1 MWCGVLCTWYG
12 KRNVSLFSF
21 KIKMEI
27 HSVDKWYA
35 NRTTKQYFFRKTAR
49 ILFQAVLI
57 YQSGTCHKLS
67 YLWLC
72 LSTSLNRS
80 FASVNS
86 LFTWYYLGFNSW
98 NVCRYWVHPTLFG
111 KFHYD
116 SSVLNILWHWK
127 KVNVCFFSQSIS
139 NSNRYVNWTEECAK
153 CEIPFACL
161 SGYFVTT
168 NKPKYKRY
176 TKWPFAV
183 GLFFYRPMN
192 FHTIP
197 WPNYYGHCCSQ
208 CAIKSGYD
216 VD

>member
-27 HSVDKWYA
+27 HSVNKWYA

-116 SSVLNILWHWK
+116 SSVLNILWHWQ

-139 NSNRYVNWTEECAK
+139 NSNRYVIELKSVQSVKFHLHVYLATLSRQTNQNINAIQSDHLLWGFFSIGQWIFT
-153 CEIPFACL
+153 PFL
-161 SGYFVTT
+161 GPIIT
-168 NKPKYKRY
+168 
-176 TKWPFAV
+176 
-183 GLFFYRPMN
+183 
-192 FHTIP
+192 
-197 WPNYYGHCCSQ
+197 
-208 CAIKSGYD
+208 AI
-216 VD
+216 VVHNLQ